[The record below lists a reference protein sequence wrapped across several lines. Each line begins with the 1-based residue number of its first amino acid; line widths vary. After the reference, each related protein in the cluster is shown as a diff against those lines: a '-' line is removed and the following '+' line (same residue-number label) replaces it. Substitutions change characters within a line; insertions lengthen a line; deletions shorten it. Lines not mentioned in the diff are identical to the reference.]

1 MMMRREMI
9 DALFF
14 LFLGLFYF
22 FSGLQYSMGRATAP
36 GLGLFPRL
44 VAIALLLCAFA
55 MSVESF
61 LHSRK
66 GKDEEIKRVKLQPWH
81 RLLRS
86 PGFLVV
92 IGVAG
97 YLLLLQV
104 VGYLVMTT
112 VLIVYLGAIMGGGSW
127 VSRVILAI
135 ASSALTYWLFRTVM
149 QVPLPLGGIWGN

>member
-1 MMMRREMI
+1 MRKEMI
-9 DALFF
+9 EALFF

-44 VAIALLLCAFA
+44 VAVALLLCAFA
-55 MSVESF
+55 MLVESF

-66 GKDEEIKRVKLQPWH
+66 PKDEEIKRVKRHPWH
-81 RLLRS
+81 RFLRS

-92 IGVAG
+92 ICVVG

-104 VGYLVMTT
+104 FGYLIMTT
-112 VLIVYLGAIMGGGSW
+112 VLIIFLGFIMGGGGW
-127 VSRVILAI
+127 VSRLVLAI
-135 ASSALTYWLFRTVM
+135 ASSTLTYWLFRTVM
-149 QVPLPLGGIWGN
+149 QVPLPLGSIWGN